1 MRLVSDR
8 VDLSVCASVYVF
20 CVYAGQKDFR
30 EIFWMFSS
38 QLLYMKY
45 GSPDRWFGVAL
56 TAVCDKSM
64 RFTGSPRIRK
74 TKRTIDRIPGTIQC
88 V

>member
-45 GSPDRWFGVAL
+45 GSPDRWVGVAL
-56 TAVCDKSM
+56 SATSLCALRGAHLHV
-64 RFTGSPRIRK
+64 RK
-74 TKRTIDRIPGTIQC
+74 TKRTIDRIRYNAFKL
-88 V
+88 